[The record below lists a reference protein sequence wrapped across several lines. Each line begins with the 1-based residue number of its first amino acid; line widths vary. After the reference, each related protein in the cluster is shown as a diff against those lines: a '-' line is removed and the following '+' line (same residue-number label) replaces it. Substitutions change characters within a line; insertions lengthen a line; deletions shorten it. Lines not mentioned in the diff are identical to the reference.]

1 MFHNF
6 VREVGSVGTPELLKM
21 FDFQT
26 FSMIS
31 SVEGE
36 AWISMIFYDF
46 RTRFCILTRVWVSTC
61 STENNALCDIQKT
74 VCIDTYTGTI
84 ADKHIEYFFN

>member
-21 FDFQT
+21 FDFHT

-36 AWISMIFYDF
+36 AWISITFYDF
-46 RTRFCILTRVWVSTC
+46 CGGVGSVGNPESW
-61 STENNALCDIQKT
+61 
-74 VCIDTYTGTI
+74 
-84 ADKHIEYFFN
+84 